1 MTIREEKYFMKAVV
15 DIEFILSAFLFVST
29 ISFIALSII
38 GNLPVLQEKS
48 LASNLQSTS
57 YQISELLL
65 DKGYPPN
72 WHLLAIDDVA
82 RIGLESDDY
91 MLDSAKVSRLSTLC
105 ANPTDYNKLRAKM
118 LDYDFMII
126 INGSTEILNCE
137 PAVVS
142 LIRPQFVTT
151 RHAVYNGNPVDL
163 IVVILG

>member
-1 MTIREEKYFMKAVV
+1 MKAVA

-29 ISFIALSII
+29 ISFITLSII

-48 LASNLQSTS
+48 LAENLQSTS

-65 DKGYPPN
+65 DKGHPAN
-72 WHLLAIDDVA
+72 WHLIAIDDVA

-91 MLDSAKVSRLSTLC
+91 MLDSAKVSQLSALC
-105 ANPTDYNKLRAKM
+105 ANPADYNKLRAKM
-118 LDYDFMII
+118 MNNDFIII

-137 PAVVS
+137 PPVVS
-142 LIRPQFVTT
+142 LIRPQFATT

-163 IVVILG
+163 IVVVLG

>member
-1 MTIREEKYFMKAVV
+1 MKAIA

-29 ISFIALSII
+29 ISFITLSII

-48 LASNLQSTS
+48 LAANLQSTS

-65 DKGYPPN
+65 DKGYPTN

-91 MLDSAKVSRLSTLC
+91 MLDSAKVSQLSALC
-105 ANPTDYNKLRAKM
+105 ENDYNKLRAKM
-118 LDYDFMII
+118 MNYDFMII

-137 PAVVS
+137 PPVVS

-163 IVVILG
+163 IVVVLG